1 MSSSSPAAIFSTR
14 YGSAI
19 CARVMPMR
27 STHPSSTAWRAVG
40 TSAMRVA
47 WRTGID
53 TGISHRAA
61 EFEEGSRGGAHAGDR
76 FREGAVALDAPAGD
90 GDELDAVLDV
100 ALEDR
105 DRVVAVQP
113 VLSQLVHAHP
123 HAHDEVVRHRGS
135 HRVDEAQ
142 GEAQAVLERSAV
154 LVFAVV
160 EPRGDEGVHEVAP
173 VLQFEA
179 VQTAVGHPPRRL
191 RVVGDDPVDVPVL
204 GLLREG
210 AVGGLAIP
218 ARRYERQ
225 PVAGEVRGP
234 GAQMGHL
241 DHDLGAEVMYLV
253 GELPQPRD
261 DVVCAQVDVA
271 ERGGGVAGDD
281 GGTADHRE
289 SHTAAG
295 LLHVV
300 AAVAVCGHAVV
311 RVRGFV

>member
-1 MSSSSPAAIFSTR
+1 MPGIDSER
-14 YGSAI
+14 
-19 CARVMPMR
+19 ARSLSMR
-27 STHPSSTAWRAVG
+27 S
-40 TSAMRVA
+40 
-47 WRTGID
+47 
-53 TGISHRAA
+53 
-61 EFEEGSRGGAHAGDR
+61 
-76 FREGAVALDAPAGD
+76 AGD

-135 HRVDEAQ
+135 HRVEEAQ

-179 VQTAVGHPPRRL
+179 VQPAFGHPSRCL

-210 AVGGLAIP
+210 AVGGLAVP
-218 ARRYERQ
+218 ARVHQRQ
-225 PVAGEVRGP
+225 PVAGEIRGP

-241 DHDLGAEVMYLV
+241 DHDLGAEVMDLV
-253 GELPQPRD
+253 RELPQPGNDLVR
-261 DVVCAQVDVA
+261 AEVDVA
-271 ERGGGVAGDD
+271 ERGGGVTGHDRGA
-281 GGTADHRE
+281 ADHRE
-289 SHTAAG
+289 AHTAPS
-295 LLHVV
+295 LLRVV